1 MIRAENDEAA
11 EESGAEHYKDE
22 NDKGCSPEDVKKSE
36 FYAKREK
43 GWDKW
48 NKEG

>member
-11 EESGAEHYKDE
+11 EESGAQHYKDE